1 MAIFTILIPPIHKHR
16 QSFYLLVSSSISLF
30 NVLIF
35 ILYYI
40 MVKYILYYLASL
52 MEEAKKRKMSKIDWD
67 KTGSNGTIV
76 NKPWNI

>member
-1 MAIFTILIPPIHKHR
+1 
-16 QSFYLLVSSSISLF
+16 
-30 NVLIF
+30 
-35 ILYYI
+35 